1 MDACH
6 TMNESQMHYAK
17 RKARFRV
24 CVLLEQ
30 AKLQGE
36 KTAEWLPGAGAE
48 GKGLQMDARK
58 LSVMMAIL

>member
-1 MDACH
+1 
-6 TMNESQMHYAK
+6 MNESQMHYAK

-36 KTAEWLPGAGAE
+36 KTAEGCQGLGL
-48 GKGLQMDARK
+48 KGRDYKRMQGNFL
-58 LSVMMAIL
+58 